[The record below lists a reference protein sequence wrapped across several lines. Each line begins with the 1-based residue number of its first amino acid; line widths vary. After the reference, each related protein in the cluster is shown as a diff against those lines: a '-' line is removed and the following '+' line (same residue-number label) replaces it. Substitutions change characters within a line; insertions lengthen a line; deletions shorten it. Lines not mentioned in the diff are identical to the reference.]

1 MGSLW
6 HFEGGGWYG
15 GGMGPY
21 EWPHKRGN
29 WDEII
34 LLIRII
40 IPFIT
45 GTWRIIP
52 VSCFSG

>member
-1 MGSLW
+1 MGVGWAPMNGLKK
-6 HFEGGGWYG
+6 GGTGT
-15 GGMGPY
+15 
-21 EWPHKRGN
+21 
-29 WDEII
+29 WDERI

-52 VSCFSG
+52 ITCFSG